1 MLRVDNLLQ
10 SLVVIEFSGFKD
22 GLKNFD
28 MSRKAELSSMVLALG
43 GEYGFYHLMIDLL
56 KHIQGDGR

>member
-28 MSRKAELSSMVLALG
+28 MSRKAELSSMVVALG
-43 GEYGFYHLMIDLL
+43 GE
-56 KHIQGDGR
+56 